1 MLYVFMVTISLE
13 MVACKLWVKKTIEW
27 TAKDIPEIHKVTVPH
42 NSMIHHWQSGMA
54 QVGD

>member
-13 MVACKLWVKKTIEW
+13 MVACKLWVNKTIEW

-54 QVGD
+54 QAGD